1 MTLQVTY
8 DRRAERGVSEGG
20 IVTEEAGSV
29 SFDDQG
35 RVKFTTKGGSPR
47 RLDPVYVLEINAA
60 GDAGGWL

>member
-1 MTLQVTY
+1 MSLQVTY
-8 DRRAERGVSEGG
+8 DMRAERGVSNGG

-35 RVKFTTKGGSPR
+35 RVKFMTEGGDRR
-47 RLDPVYVLEINAA
+47 RLDPVYVLEINPA